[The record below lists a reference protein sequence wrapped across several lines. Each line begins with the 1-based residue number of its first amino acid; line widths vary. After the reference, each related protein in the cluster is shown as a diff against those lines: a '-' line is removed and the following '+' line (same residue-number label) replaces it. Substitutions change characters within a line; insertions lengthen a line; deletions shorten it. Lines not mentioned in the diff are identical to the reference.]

1 MVVHQTKLFDSPA
14 VVSTMVQGTALY
26 NFVSYELGILEAVS
40 RGLHMLDAYC
50 VVALPERVAVDP
62 SL

>member
-14 VVSTMVQGTALY
+14 VVSTRYSSVY